1 MGRRKQTIHEWLDI
15 KAERDMY
22 RTINATDPYV
32 KEYNDPMMD
41 EDIQELFD
49 RLGSNGVDEV

>member
-1 MGRRKQTIHEWLDI
+1 MGRRKPTIEEWLDI
-15 KAERDMY
+15 KAERDME

-41 EDIQELFD
+41 ADIQELFD
-49 RLGSNGVDEV
+49 RLGSKGVDEV